1 MSTFLGIVFFIV
13 IVFAVIHGVK
23 KGATETRAGATGAA
37 KIICPHCQSVGTVNV
52 QSKKVKQGI
61 SGGKAT
67 GAVLTGGLSLL
78 ATGLS
83 KKQKGKQLT
92 CGNCHMSWFVA

>member
-1 MSTFLGIVFFIV
+1 MRVLMRACGDYDLVQREDMSVPVNPQLV
-13 IVFAVIHGVK
+13 
-23 KGATETRAGATGAA
+23 
-37 KIICPHCQSVGTVNV
+37 CPHCQTKGQVDAQGVR
-52 QSKKVKQGI
+52 VKRGI

-83 KKQKGKQLT
+83 RKESRT
-92 CGNCHMSWFVA
+92 AARCGNCNMEWII

>member
-1 MSTFLGIVFFIV
+1 MYVNNQAMV
-13 IVFAVIHGVK
+13 
-23 KGATETRAGATGAA
+23 
-37 KIICPHCQSVGTVNV
+37 CPHCQTRGAVQTQTV
-52 QSKKVKQGI
+52 KLKQGI

-83 KKQKGKQLT
+83 RKQKATQARCRN
-92 CGNCHMSWFVA
+92 CGATWVF

>member
-1 MSTFLGIVFFIV
+1 MKSFKQVRQEMRE
-13 IVFAVIHGVK
+13 AD
-23 KGATETRAGATGAA
+23 A
-37 KIICPHCQSVGTVNV
+37 KILCPQCQTRGDVNTKRV
-52 QSKKVKQGI
+52 REKMGV

-83 KKQKGKQLT
+83 RKQWVTKAR
-92 CGNCHMSWFVA
+92 CGNCGSRWTF